1 MVSILT
7 KLFLRKQLN
16 FNEIIFEE
24 CRSCKLKI
32 KMREEMEK
40 ITLEKIQ
47 KELESLRKKI
57 FIYETL
63 QAEKEIKEG
72 KIKGPF
78 KNAKELLKH
87 IKNEI

>member
-1 MVSILT
+1 
-7 KLFLRKQLN
+7 
-16 FNEIIFEE
+16 
-24 CRSCKLKI
+24 
-32 KMREEMEK
+32 MREEMEK